1 MKGEGIHV
9 ALESANR
16 GGHLEAR
23 DAAQRDEGRRPDI
36 SFAILHKAF
45 VRGAL
50 KSAGPE
56 CSITRGRDPLETSHN
71 LCDCCFVG
79 LFLSPAVTFCRAALD
94 GCVSFFRFECA

>member
-1 MKGEGIHV
+1 M
-9 ALESANR
+9 LLSAMR
-16 GGHLEAR
+16 G
-23 DAAQRDEGRRPDI
+23 AAQIFPSRSSVR
-36 SFAILHKAF
+36 AF